1 MMASSLPKCRWGVMR
16 IKLEDVPAHRLQE
29 DFTMLCDVILLK
41 TTNQTKRD
49 PKREDVAKAL

>member
-1 MMASSLPKCRWGVMR
+1 MASSLPKCRWGVMR